1 MKIQH
6 ILSVVLL
13 SLNIFGFGHPQ
24 TYSGEKASVILKA
37 SVKDPSST
45 LIAKDRLYDAIV
57 DVNGS
62 GDYSS
67 IQAAIDGAPAN
78 RKEPWKIFVKNGR
91 YEGLV
96 RVPEDKPF
104 IYLIGQNREKVIIT
118 FKINCANPENPKDAG
133 QPYSKVKFQQSDCAV
148 VVVNAPDFYAENI
161 TFENAYGVEAQS
173 GPQALSIRTN
183 RDRMAFYNCKFRS
196 FQDTWMTSTKNK
208 DDRTYA
214 DSCWIE
220 GAVDYFYGG
229 GNAYIENTTFYN
241 VRSGS
246 VIVAPSHDV
255 GTKWGYVFQHCTIDG
270 NAAAADGRSKLGR
283 PWHNQPIAVFLNS
296 TIKIPLQ
303 PEGWTDMG
311 PAAKLFAEY
320 NSRDD
325 KGKLID
331 LSQRRTW
338 YRQSKGEG
346 GRRVDGL
353 QAVLSKQEA
362 AKYTYHNV
370 IVEEDG
376 WDPRTFFTEA
386 AAPSHLKWSAGR
398 LIWQG
403 SPDAAGYIVFK
414 EHQLIGFTK
423 DVSFKVGGNANG
435 SYAVMSVNGYG
446 SLGKM
451 SGLNSL

>member
-1 MKIQH
+1 MKIKH
-6 ILSVVLL
+6 ILSVFLL
-13 SLNIFGFGHPQ
+13 SLSIFGFGHPQ
-24 TYSGEKASVILKA
+24 AYSRENTSVILKA
-37 SVKDPSST
+37 PVRGPSS
-45 LIAKDRLYDAIV
+45 LMVKDRLYDAIV
-57 DVNGS
+57 DLNGS
-62 GDYSS
+62 GDYTS
-67 IQAAIDGAPAN
+67 IQAAIDHAPAN
-78 RKEPWKIFVKNGR
+78 RREPWKIFVKNGR

-96 RVPEDKPF
+96 RIPEDKPF

-133 QPYSKVKFQQSDCAV
+133 QSYSKVKFQQADCAV

-173 GPQALSIRTN
+173 GPQALALRTN
-183 RDRMAFYNCKFRS
+183 KDRMAFYNCKFRS

-208 DDRTYA
+208 NDRTYA

-229 GNAYIENTTFYN
+229 GNAFIENTTFYN
-241 VRSGS
+241 VRGGS

-283 PWHNQPIAVFLNS
+283 PWHNEPIAVFLNS
-296 TIKIPLQ
+296 TIKIPLH

-320 NSRDD
+320 NSRDG

-338 YRQSKGEG
+338 YQQSKGEG
-346 GRRVDGL
+346 GRRVAGL

-376 WDPRTFFTEA
+376 WNPKSFFTKA
-386 AAPSHLKWSAGR
+386 AAPSGIEWSAGQ
-398 LIWQG
+398 LTWQR

-414 EHQLIGFTK
+414 KHHLVGFTK
-423 DVSFKVGGNANG
+423 DVSFKING
-435 SYAVMSVNGYG
+435 KSDENYTVMSVNQYG
-446 SLGKM
+446 SLGKK
-451 SGLNSL
+451 STLLSR